1 MIKIKDHGHQRS
13 KIILHQRSKIKD
25 QLLRYELSAVM
36 VHEGDNADCGHYW
49 DIIRHPH
56 SGVWFKY
63 NDKVR
68 RRFTGFDAD
77 AIFEFWAPIV
87 RLEPGVYLI

>member
-1 MIKIKDHGHQRS
+1 M
-13 KIILHQRSKIKD
+13 
-25 QLLRYELSAVM
+25 LRYELSAVM

-68 RRFTGFDAD
+68 HGFTGFDAN
-77 AIFEFWAPIV
+77 V
-87 RLEPGVYLI
+87 RRVGLGAERRQPARTLVRSVVQIE